1 MYGGWRTCT
10 SRTQGRWRPYGCGGT
25 RNPATTCWSSRGTRS
40 RSPGSSRSAAE
51 VPSPISPSPQASSST
66 GSSSRRFSRPRHTRS
81 RRERRASIF
90 GGIVVRVL
98 VLVDGEHY
106 PPVTR
111 WGIEVARGRGHEV
124 VAALFLGGTEKVDPS
139 ALPDLGLATFP
150 AGADIRATL
159 ADALDGVRP
168 EAVLDLSDEPVV
180 GYRERMELAA
190 VSLVRGIAYLGPDFR
205 LDPPI
210 SGPPLPC
217 PTVAVIGTGKRTG
230 KTAIG
235 GEVARVAKAMG
246 RNPIVVAMGRGGPSE
261 PQVARA
267 GTVTLDG
274 LLDLVR
280 RGEHAASDYLEDAV
294 TSGVTT
300 IGARRA
306 GGGLAGAPF
315 ASNVREAA
323 ELAVDL
329 GAGLVV
335 LTMTGSPITGP
346 ENLSA
351 LTSHVQR
358 IRGDARVVV
367 TDLQPVPLGDV
378 RGKEA
383 FFTTTAPQAV
393 AARQVASLEAGFGC
407 RVVGWSARLADRSGL
422 MEDLEKAEAYEVL
435 LTELKAAAVDVAC
448 ERAMSRGAAVVF
460 VDNRPLVVDG
470 GTDLPNLLA
479 ETLDLAVKRYEAR

>member
-1 MYGGWRTCT
+1 
-10 SRTQGRWRPYGCGGT
+10 
-25 RNPATTCWSSRGTRS
+25 
-40 RSPGSSRSAAE
+40 
-51 VPSPISPSPQASSST
+51 
-66 GSSSRRFSRPRHTRS
+66 
-81 RRERRASIF
+81 
-90 GGIVVRVL
+90 VRVL

-106 PPVTR
+106 PSVTR
-111 WGIEVARGRGHEV
+111 WGIEAARGRGYEV
-124 VAALFLGGTEKVDPS
+124 LAALFLGGTEKVDPS
-139 ALPDLGLATFP
+139 ALPDLGLPTLLAR
-150 AGADIRATL
+150 ADIVTAL
-159 ADALDGVRP
+159 ADALDSVRP
-168 EAVLDLSDEPVV
+168 DAVLDLSDEPVV
-180 GYRERMELAA
+180 GYRERMQLAA
-190 VSLVRGIAYLGPDFR
+190 VSLVRGIPYLGPDFR
-205 LDPPI
+205 LDPPV
-210 SGPPLPC
+210 SGRPLPR

-235 GEVARVAKAMG
+235 GEVARVATATG
-246 RNPIVVAMGRGGPSE
+246 RNPVVVAMGRGGPRE
-261 PQVARA
+261 PQVAPA
-267 GTVTLDG
+267 GTVTLDR

-306 GGGLAGAPF
+306 GGGMAGAPF

-323 ELAVDL
+323 DLAVGL

-335 LTMTGSPITGP
+335 LEGSGSAVPPVPWDAGILAVPASTPPEYLGGYLGPYRLLLSDLVMLTIGGSPDTGP
-346 ENLSA
+346 ENLLA

-383 FFTTTAPQAV
+383 FFTTTAPKAV
-393 AARQVASLEAGFGC
+393 AAKQAASLQADFGC
-407 RVVGWSARLADRSGL
+407 TVVGWSARLADRSGL

-448 ERAMSRGAAVVF
+448 ERALERGAEVVF
-460 VDNRPLVVDG
+460 VDNRPLAVDG
-470 GTDLPNLLA
+470 ETDLTNLLT
-479 ETLDLAVKRYEAR
+479 ETMDLAVRRHEAR